1 MNDTLSRPWRRPFNT
16 RHSLSSL
23 VVWIPR
29 RDLYK
34 RHSLSIVAC
43 VFITAGHIIKLW
55 EGGGGH
61 TNSREK
67 HHLVEIYHSVGGS
80 GHGPL
85 KVFASTDLSPF
96 GCWNFGIGQF
106 LTAKSCADA
115 LACALIFWTL
125 EW

>member
-1 MNDTLSRPWRRPFNT
+1 MNRRRYGQMDGRRDGRRERVRRGGQRERVRGEYRF
-16 RHSLSSL
+16 SSL
-23 VVWIPR
+23 TL
-29 RDLYK
+29 LYWP
-34 RHSLSIVAC
+34 SGGVSI
-43 VFITAGHIIKLW
+43 
-55 EGGGGH
+55 H